1 MVLYGWLLTSHRE
14 PAWSSYAFA
23 FALKMQGTTKT
34 RRLTARPPPTRRQR
48 ELRED
53 VLKISHAVYTPPDL
67 YVVAVDLSGHGLSS
81 HRPAGCSYS
90 YHEYVMDVCRLVHHL
105 GWRSFAILGHSFG
118 CTVGMMYAALFPDRV
133 SAIVA
138 LDLYA
143 PLHLPDDRVAEDSAK
158 CFEGYLRLE
167 AKLGD
172 PPVYTE
178 AELMRR
184 LDEATLRTLTEDSM
198 RILLKRETV
207 PCGSGTLRVTTD
219 PLTKVISTVQLT
231 RDYQSVLME
240 RFHGDL
246 LVLTASQVDGRIM
259 RESMGHFF
267 ELHRRCCRRFEHAE
281 VEGNHYVHL
290 NRPETVAPLIEAFLG
305 SLPEEGSS

>member
-1 MVLYGWLLTSHRE
+1 MPTEWKEAQFSVPYGHLAAKLWGDQSLARTNVLALHGWRNNAGTFDTLVPLL
-14 PAWSSYAFA
+14 SS
-23 FALKMQGTTKT
+23 
-34 RRLTARPPPTRRQR
+34 
-48 ELRED
+48 
-53 VLKISHAVYTPPDL
+53 DL

-143 PLHLPDDRVAEDSAK
+143 PLHLPDDRVAQDSAK
-158 CFEGYLRLE
+158 CYEGYLRLE

-184 LDEATLRTLTEDSM
+184 LDEATLCTLTEDSM
-198 RILLKRETV
+198 RILLKRETA

-240 RFHGDL
+240 RFRGDL

-267 ELHRRCCRRFEHAE
+267 ELYRRCCRRFEHAE

-290 NRPETVAPLIEAFLG
+290 NQPEKVAPLVEAFLG
-305 SLPEEGSS
+305 GLPEEGSS